1 MSQTADKNYIF
12 NASVCR
18 ITIALYHSMKAFQE
32 FNRIDG
38 QIQRSYHEAAVKMGL
53 PDSEFWILYVLA
65 TNEPEMLQTEL
76 TAITGVSKTTINS
89 ALKKMERAGLLELTP
104 GGGRNTCARLTETGH
119 QLAEKTVCRLVALE
133 NRIYE
138 SWSPEEQAMLIQL
151 NRDYSEKLAAMIGE
165 L

>member
-1 MSQTADKNYIF
+1 
-12 NASVCR
+12 
-18 ITIALYHSMKAFQE
+18 MKSAFQE

-38 QIQRSYHEAAVKMGL
+38 QIQRSDHEAAMKMGL

-119 QLAEKTVCRLVALE
+119 QLAVCRLVALE

>member
-1 MSQTADKNYIF
+1 MVVDMT
-12 NASVCR
+12 
-18 ITIALYHSMKAFQE
+18 MKSAFQE

-53 PDSEFWILYVLA
+53 PDSEFWILYALV
-65 TNEPEMLQTEL
+65 TNEPKLPQAEL
-76 TAITGVSKTTINS
+76 TFVTGISKTTINS
-89 ALKKMERAGLLELTP
+89 ALKKMEREGLLELTP
-104 GGGRNTCARLTETGH
+104 GSGRNICVSLTPAGN

-133 NRIYE
+133 NRVYE

-151 NRDYSEKLAAMIGE
+151 NRDYAGKLAAMVKE

>member
-1 MSQTADKNYIF
+1 
-12 NASVCR
+12 
-18 ITIALYHSMKAFQE
+18 MKSAFQE

-89 ALKKMERAGLLELTP
+89 ALKKMEREGDLKLLP
-104 GGGRNTCARLTETGH
+104 GSGRNVRAALTEQGRR
-119 QLAEKTVCRLVALE
+119 LAEDTVCRLVALE

-138 SWSPEEQAMLIQL
+138 SWSPEEQAMLIRL
-151 NRDYSEKLAAMIGE
+151 NRDYAEKLEGMMQE

>member
-1 MSQTADKNYIF
+1 
-12 NASVCR
+12 
-18 ITIALYHSMKAFQE
+18 MKSAFQE

-38 QIQRSYHEAAVKMGL
+38 QIQRSYHEAAVKMRL

-65 TNEPEMLQTEL
+65 TNGPEMLQTEL

-89 ALKKMERAGLLELTP
+89 ALKKMERKGLLELTP
-104 GGGRNTCARLTETGH
+104 GGGRNTCVRLTDAGN
-119 QLAEKTVCRLVALE
+119 QLSEQTVCQLVALE
-133 NRIYE
+133 DRIYE

>member
-1 MSQTADKNYIF
+1 
-12 NASVCR
+12 
-18 ITIALYHSMKAFQE
+18 MKSAFQE

-138 SWSPEEQAMLIQL
+138 SWSPEEQTMLIQL